1 MIKQYVGELKL
12 RTGNIKAKYFRAE
25 TLLEFVSYAR
35 IKDFKNNC
43 YSAYAENERFF
54 GKANFE
60 KCLDFKVVT
69 AREQKKLEKL
79 LEEKVENF
87 ETCLPESRYNV
98 AGNEL
103 DVGRVMGGE
112 PECFFEDFEETKPIK
127 KALIKVNM
135 TVPYN
140 IHKNDITH
148 RAVIVVALYE
158 WLKRHD
164 IAATFE
170 LFQFGRY
177 YKEDMATEEYSGE
190 YIGVGPMF
198 DPPKKFLFNAL
209 TGEFYR
215 RVFHAYSDYFCALDH
230 ACLVCEDWRVSEEDR
245 KDCDLVFCV
254 HGRFSRW
261 KLDRDYERVVGGG
274 ELEPVTYVG

>member
-1 MIKQYVGELKL
+1 MIKQYVGDLKL
-12 RTGNIKAKYFRAE
+12 RTGDIKAKYFRTE
-25 TLLEFVSYAR
+25 NLLEFVSYAR
-35 IKDFKNNC
+35 LKDFKNNC

-54 GKANFE
+54 GKATFDE
-60 KCLDFKVVT
+60 CLDFKVVT

-87 ETCLPESRYNV
+87 ETFLPESCYDV

-112 PECFFEDFEETKPIK
+112 PECFFEDFEEVKQAK

-140 IHKNDITH
+140 KHKNDITH
-148 RAVIVVALYE
+148 RAVTVVALYE

-164 IAATFE
+164 IAVTFE

-177 YKEDMATEEYSGE
+177 YRPEMATGDYDGE
-190 YIGVGPMF
+190 YVAVGPMF

-209 TGEFYR
+209 TGDFYR
-215 RVFHAYSDYFCALDH
+215 RVFHSYSDYFCALDH
-230 ACLVCEDWRVSEEDR
+230 ACLVCEDWHVSEEDR
-245 KDCDLVFCV
+245 KGYDLVFCI

-274 ELEPVTYVG
+274 ELEPVTYLG